1 MDGTMVSASAG
12 AMNSLLGKLATLM
25 GEEYNKL
32 KGSRRKVASLEDEFR
47 SMNALLEKLANM
59 DDLDAPAKE
68 WRNQVRDMSYEIED
82 CIDDF
87 MHHFG
92 KNDATIGFL
101 KKISRFL
108 KNLRACH
115 QIGTKIREIKAQV
128 LEASDRRMR
137 YRLDEY
143 IHNPDISSVDP
154 RVVAIYKEAAS
165 LVGIDAPRDELV
177 KLLTDNEPEL
187 KVTSIVGFGG
197 LGKTTLANQVY
208 HTIEGQFKSRSFV
221 SASQKPDIPKLL
233 NKILFDIGANNV
245 FQTSELDELLRN
257 IREHLRDKRYFIII
271 DDLWHTSAWEVIK
284 CAFPQN
290 SHGSRVLTTTRIR
303 SVAFA
308 CCSYSKQYVYNM
320 RPLDVDDSRR
330 LLFSRI
336 FGFGEACP
344 DAYENLSVDIL
355 KRCGGLPLAIISIA
369 SLLVGQPK
377 VTWEYVHKSLC
388 SMFEANPNLEDMK
401 RILDLSYRNLPHHLK
416 ACLLYLGMYPED
428 YTIMKNDLVRQWI
441 AEGFVSS
448 IHGLDAEDI
457 AGSYFNE
464 LINKNMIQPVL
475 TDYNDEVISCKVHDL
490 MLDLIRVKSGE
501 DNFLEVID
509 DLEVL
514 TKMNKKPRRLSLHY
528 ACEGYSVTPTK
539 IKGSLCQI
547 RSVVAFTKAFL
558 PSYEGFKYIRVLS
571 LHFWTGVSG
580 ASFRIRKIDLTS
592 ICRLYL
598 LRYLKIVSNTG
609 LELPDQLWSLQYL
622 QTMDLQPLADLSVP
636 SDIVRLGRLL
646 HLTVPFG
653 TGFQDDIGSLK
664 SLHTRYPAW
673 I

>member
-1 MDGTMVSASAG
+1 
-12 AMNSLLGKLATLM
+12 
-25 GEEYNKL
+25 
-32 KGSRRKVASLEDEFR
+32 
-47 SMNALLEKLANM
+47 
-59 DDLDAPAKE
+59 
-68 WRNQVRDMSYEIED
+68 
-82 CIDDF
+82 
-87 MHHFG
+87 
-92 KNDATIGFL
+92 
-101 KKISRFL
+101 
-108 KNLRACH
+108 
-115 QIGTKIREIKAQV
+115 
-128 LEASDRRMR
+128 
-137 YRLDEY
+137 
-143 IHNPDISSVDP
+143 
-154 RVVAIYKEAAS
+154 
-165 LVGIDAPRDELV
+165 
-177 KLLTDNEPEL
+177 
-187 KVTSIVGFGG
+187 
-197 LGKTTLANQVY
+197 
-208 HTIEGQFKSRSFV
+208 
-221 SASQKPDIPKLL
+221 
-233 NKILFDIGANNV
+233 
-245 FQTSELDELLRN
+245 
-257 IREHLRDKRYFIII
+257 
-271 DDLWHTSAWEVIK
+271 
-284 CAFPQN
+284 
-290 SHGSRVLTTTRIR
+290 
-303 SVAFA
+303 
-308 CCSYSKQYVYNM
+308 M

-369 SLLVGQPK
+369 SLLAGQPK

-501 DNFLEVID
+501 DNFLDVID

-514 TKMNKKPRRLSLHY
+514 TKMNKKTRRLSLHY

-547 RSVVAFTKAFL
+547 RSVVAFTEAFL
-558 PSYEGFKYIRVLS
+558 PSYQGFKYIRVLS

-622 QTMDLQPLADLSVP
+622 ETMDLQPLADLSIP

-653 TGFQDDIGSLK
+653 TAFQDDIGSLK
-664 SLHTRYPAW
+664 SLRTLHGFDFSRSSLNSIESLGELTNLRDLQLSCLDCGNVDDLVMESLRFSLERLSHPSSLKSLCFSHASIPHSHLDWFNTLSSFPYHLQKLHPQGFRFSRIPKWIAQLHDLYSLQLVVREIVPKDDDIGILAGLPCLAHLYLNFIEAPEERIIIPGGAGVAFPALKQLNLKCPKLFPVIDVGAMPRLEKLELSFSMVRW
-673 I
+673 EDMVKWLQPNGIDNLPVSTKKVLLCCYGQITGEDTTSAVRSVFSAHHPGVDLIFSGFL